1 MSRWLLVSLALMPSA
16 ALAQQQAAPAPP
28 AKLTLYKTANSAA
41 CAGDATVWLDPAAG
55 VYYVKG
61 DKLYGKTG
69 RRGGYNCRK
78 QADAAGYRPHG
89 AR

>member
-1 MSRWLLVSLALMPSA
+1 MSRWLLVLLALTPSA
-16 ALAQQQAAPAPP
+16 ALAQQASPAPAPR
-28 AKLTLYKTANSAA
+28 LTLYKTVSSAA
-41 CAGDATVWLDPAAG
+41 CTGDTTVWLDPAAH

-69 RRGGYNCRK
+69 RGGYNCRK